1 MVYRVTDEAIE
12 VLHVKHTR
20 QQYPG

>member
-1 MVYRVTDEAIE
+1 MTDEAIE